1 MKGYVYILKCSDGK
15 FYTGSTVN
23 LEKRLWEHQNGFGAN
38 FTKKSLPVELMYVE
52 EFSEIEKAYMR
63 EKQIQGWSH
72 KKKVALIERN
82 FEKVHEFAKCKNET
96 SSKNMS
102 PSTTSFDFA
111 QLKAQGTPSTTSFDS
126 AQLKAQ
132 GTPSTTS
139 FDSAQLKAQ
148 GTLSTGKAGS
158 EQ

>member
-102 PSTTSFDFA
+102 PSTTAQGMPSTTSFDFA
-111 QLKAQGTPSTTSFDS
+111 QLKAQGTPSTTSFD
-126 AQLKAQ
+126 
-132 GTPSTTS
+132 
-139 FDSAQLKAQ
+139 FAQLKAQ
-148 GTLSTGKAGS
+148 GTLSTGKSGS

>member
-102 PSTTSFDFA
+102 PSTTA
-111 QLKAQGTPSTTSFDS
+111 QGTPSTTAQGTPSTTSFDS

-148 GTLSTGKAGS
+148 GTLSTGKSGS

>member
-82 FEKVHEFAKCKNET
+82 FEKVHELAKCKNET

-102 PSTTSFDFA
+102 PSTTA
-111 QLKAQGTPSTTSFDS
+111 QGTPSTTAQGTPSTTSFDS
-126 AQLKAQ
+126 AQL
-132 GTPSTTS
+132 G
-139 FDSAQLKAQ
+139 AQ
-148 GTLSTGKAGS
+148 GTLSTGKSGS